1 MRTSVCISFCVA
13 ILSQVILIAI
23 KSLYTAITFFTK
35 QNIMGISMNPYQDFI
50 GYRNTSDPDIIGQNA
65 TIAIANT
72 APIIAIFV
80 IGNNDTVLDSLVRGL
95 EDLRRTH
102 S

>member
-1 MRTSVCISFCVA
+1 M
-13 ILSQVILIAI
+13 L
-23 KSLYTAITFFTK
+23 FFFA
-35 QNIMGISMNPYQDFI
+35 QNIVAFPTSPIQDFI

-80 IGNNDTVLDSLVRGL
+80 IGNNDTVLDSLIRGL
-95 EDLRRTH
+95 ENLRHTH
-102 S
+102 SAT